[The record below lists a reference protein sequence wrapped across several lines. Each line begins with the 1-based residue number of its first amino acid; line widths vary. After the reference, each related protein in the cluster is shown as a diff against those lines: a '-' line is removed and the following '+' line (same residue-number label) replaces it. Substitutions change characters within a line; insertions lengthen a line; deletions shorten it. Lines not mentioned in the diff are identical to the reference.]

1 MENVFVLAGI
11 ISFVFF
17 IAKFIEMRFIE
28 KESKPFK
35 ILVRDTLLVYFC
47 SIIAFFVFDQLKPM
61 IQVEKNSVAS
71 AAAFTDTPG
80 F

>member
-11 ISFVFF
+11 VSFVFF
-17 IAKFIEMRFIE
+17 VAKFIEMRFIE

-35 ILVRDTLLVYFC
+35 ILVRDTLLVYVC
-47 SIIAFFVFDQLKPM
+47 CIIAFFVFDQLKPM
-61 IQVEKNSVAS
+61 IQVEKNTVS